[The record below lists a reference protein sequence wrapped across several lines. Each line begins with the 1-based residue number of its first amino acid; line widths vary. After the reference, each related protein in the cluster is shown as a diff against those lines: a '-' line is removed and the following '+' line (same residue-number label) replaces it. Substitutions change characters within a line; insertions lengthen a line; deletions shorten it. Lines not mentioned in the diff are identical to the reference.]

1 MLQSILHITGIDQK
15 LQALKDRIEDQAQG
29 LIRQSKAV
37 AVQMAT
43 AAVLALAAVMFA
55 VLALVAALIT
65 LFFWLEPQFGSIA
78 AMAIVAGG
86 LMALS
91 GILAISTVM
100 FARGSPSVESDDA
113 GRAGVDHQASE
124 SRALAVRTPA
134 DDVTGALPVGVAAP
148 QVKIVNPQDADS
160 ILSLVQQFVRMPKT
174 GISPVDEALN
184 NLAPKA
190 EEATR
195 EAVARAANLV
205 RYGDRS
211 TMLAILGTALAIG
224 WAVTKLDRKRTAQI
238 A

>member
-43 AAVLALAAVMFA
+43 AAVLALVTVMFA

-78 AMAIVAGG
+78 AMAIVAAG

-91 GILAISTVM
+91 GILAISTMM

-113 GRAGVDHQASE
+113 GRAGVDHKASE
-124 SRALAVRTPA
+124 SRALVRTSA
-134 DDVTGALPVGVAAP
+134 DDVTGTLPVEVTAP
-148 QVKIVNPQDADS
+148 QVKIVSPQEVDS
-160 ILSLVQQFVRMPKT
+160 VLSLVQQFVRMPKT
-174 GISPVDEALN
+174 GISPLDEALN

-224 WAVTKLDRKRTAQI
+224 WAVTKIDRKKASQI